1 MQQSQRKE
9 IQQMILAARLY
20 YEEGITQED
29 VSRKLGIS
37 RPTTSRLLQRAKEEG
52 IVQISINDPFSND
65 QDLATQIMQRFG
77 LETAIIVPALS
88 NKTELNLKQLGLAT
102 AHYLEETLKTDEIL
116 GVGWGRTLYT
126 VSQSIVPTLKRDLLA
141 VPLLGGLGQINPNF
155 QVHEITRSI
164 AEAFG
169 GSWKQM
175 YVPALV
181 HDEETCKNLHLTK
194 EFCDIADIWAKTTTA
209 LVGIGNIDFD
219 TEMKMLFA
227 SYLNEESRA
236 KLQKNGAVGDICMR
250 FFDINGNPVE
260 GLVGATGIDLSKIHQ
275 IQRVIA
281 VAGNPEKA
289 NAILGALHGGFVQ
302 VLITDTLTAE
312 RILTLSRSEDGNI

>member
-1 MQQSQRKE
+1 MQQNQRKE

-29 VSRKLGIS
+29 VSRQLGIS
-37 RPTTSRLLQRAKEEG
+37 RPTTSRLLQKAKEEG

-65 QDLATQIMQRFG
+65 EDLGDQLVKEFG
-77 LETAIIVPALS
+77 LQAAIIVPALA
-88 NKTELNLKQLGLAT
+88 NKPELNLKQLGLAT
-102 AHYLEETLKTDEIL
+102 AQYLEQTLKEDDIL

-126 VSQSIVPTLKRDLLA
+126 VSQSIVPTVKKDFIA

-164 AEAFG
+164 AEAFSG
-169 GSWKQM
+169 QWKQL

-181 HDEETCKNLHLTK
+181 HDEETCMNLRQTN
-194 EFCDIADIWAKTTTA
+194 EFSDVAEIWKTMTTT

-219 TEMKMLFA
+219 TEMRMLFA
-227 SYLNEESRA
+227 SYLDEETRTR
-236 KLQKNGAVGDICMR
+236 LQTGGAVGDICMR
-250 FFDINGNPVE
+250 FFDINGAPVE
-260 GLVGATGIDLSKIHQ
+260 GLIGATGIELEQIHR
-275 IQRVIA
+275 IQKVIA
-281 VAGNPEKA
+281 VAGGPEKA
-289 NAILGALHGGFVQ
+289 EAILGAIHGGYIH

-312 RILTLSRSEDGNI
+312 KILSLSRS